1 MSRIGYLV
9 SQYPAPSHTF
19 IHREIDALRRA
30 GLEIETFSVRRPS
43 SGESFVPE
51 ARAEIDRTFY
61 ILPVS
66 LLALAVA
73 HLRAL
78 VRRPGRYLQL
88 LRLALGHRVPGTR
101 ALLWS
106 LFYFAE
112 AIRLAGE
119 LGRRRIVH
127 LHSHFGNVGATVG
140 LLAAKYVGIGWSVS
154 IHGISEFDYPA
165 GLLLAKKLFVAEF
178 AACASNF
185 VKAEAMRKIDP
196 ADWSKLFLSRCG
208 LDLTVPPKP
217 VERAPSH
224 LPVILFVGRL
234 APEKGCR
241 GIVEAFEKLVKMGVS
256 AQLRIVGDGPDSD
269 VLRERVRATGIE
281 DRCVL
286 LGQLDERATLAEIA
300 AADVL
305 VNSSLMEGLPV
316 TLIEALWLGVPVVAP
331 QLAGIPELIENGVSG
346 LLYPPG
352 CWDQLA
358 ECLARILSDGDL
370 RSRIQVEGRQ
380 RIRRDYDISR
390 TVEPLR
396 LRFAKKMVVT
406 TQVSAASAE
415 GAESAVARQSTAG
428 SSRL

>member
-19 IHREIDALRRA
+19 IHREIDALRRT

-43 SGESFVPE
+43 AAESFVPE

-66 LLALAVA
+66 LATLAIA

-78 VRRPGRYLQL
+78 VCRPRRYFHLF
-88 LRLALGHRVPGTR
+88 RLALGHRVPGAR

-119 LGRRRIVH
+119 LVRRRIVH

-165 GLLLAKKLFVAEF
+165 GLLLAKKLAAAEF

-208 LDLTVPPKP
+208 LDLTTPANPPRP
-217 VERAPSH
+217 VESAPSH
-224 LPVILFVGRL
+224 PPVILFVGRL

-241 GIVEAFEKLVKMGVS
+241 GIVEAFEKLVRTGVA
-256 AQLRIVGDGPDSD
+256 AQLRIVGDGPDSE
-269 VLRERVRATGIE
+269 VLRERIRAAGIE

-286 LGQLDERATLAEIA
+286 LGQLDESATLAEIA
-300 AADVL
+300 RADVL

-316 TLIEALWLGVPVVAP
+316 TLIEALWLGTPVVAP

-346 LLYPPG
+346 LLYSPG

-370 RSRIQVEGRQ
+370 RSRIQGDGRQ
-380 RIRRDYDISR
+380 RIGRDYDISR

-396 LRFAKKMVVT
+396 LRFAEKMSVT
-406 TQVSAASAE
+406 TEVS
-415 GAESAVARQSTAG
+415 AESAVVQQSRVG
-428 SSRL
+428 SSRR